1 MLKYTVVLVG
11 GMFAFMA
18 LAPETEGRI
27 FGDKS
32 VISKVEQDSA
42 SVAVPTPAPV
52 AVAQVVTPTPSIETA
67 EEPRAYLAPV
77 SDVVQIGATAASITP
92 IAQDVADQNIVLAA
106 VTINSK
112 PVPRPDR
119 STLAV
124 AETVEPRTIY
134 PIWFVTGQRVNVRQ
148 GPSTDFI
155 VMGSVV
161 YGEAAEVIADSG
173 GEWVKIRIEGD
184 GVEGFIARRF
194 MSEVEPQN

>member
-32 VISKVEQDSA
+32 VISKIEQDSA
-42 SVAVPTPAPV
+42 SVAAPTPAPV
-52 AVAQVVTPTPSIETA
+52 AVVTSTPSIETA
-67 EEPRAYLAPV
+67 EGPRAYLAPV
-77 SDVVQIGATAASITP
+77 SDVVQIGATDAP
-92 IAQDVADQNIVLAA
+92 IAPIVQDVADQNIVLAA

-112 PVPRPDR
+112 PAPRPDR

-124 AETVEPRTIY
+124 AETAEPRTVY